1 MNSWILYALVIAI
14 DVWAAFS
21 ALRNASHALS
31 PSPRWGRAALL
42 FTVLLV
48 HGVLWHQQVFTV
60 EGMRFGFAPALSIT
74 FWLACVVL
82 WLEGVTG
89 HWSVLEVVAYP
100 AAAVGLLLPVFFE
113 GSLTGNYVDSWYFK
127 AHLSIALAA
136 SGVVS
141 LAAAHAVLMSLQERR
156 LHRPVR
162 AAGGGAVGPQD
173 HSTDVMPNLLDR
185 LPPLLAM
192 ERLLFKFIS
201 VGFFLLTLT
210 ILSGVLFTEQWLN
223 KAMQFNHK
231 TVFTVV
237 SWAIFGALLLGRH
250 LRGWRGKTALRWTM
264 AGVATLLLAYV
275 GSRFVLE
282 VVLHKAL

>member
-1 MNSWILYALVIAI
+1 M
-14 DVWAAFS
+14 
-21 ALRNASHALS
+21 
-31 PSPRWGRAALL
+31 LL
-42 FTVLLV
+42 FVLLA
-48 HGVLWHQQVFTV
+48 HGVLWHQQVFTL

-100 AAAVGLLLPVFFE
+100 AAAAGLLLPLFFE
-113 GSLTGNYVDSWYFK
+113 GSLTGNYVDNWYFK

-136 SGVVS
+136 SSVVS

-156 LHRPVR
+156 LHRPSR
-162 AAGGGAVGPQD
+162 HSGAQTTAVQ
-173 HSTDVMPNLLDR
+173 SASSDVMPHLLDR

-192 ERLLFKFIS
+192 ERLLFKFIA
-201 VGFFLLTLT
+201 VGFLLLTLT
-210 ILSGVLFTEQWLN
+210 IVSGVLFTEQWMN

-264 AGVATLLLAYV
+264 AGVSTLLLAYI

-282 VVLHKAL
+282 VILHKAV